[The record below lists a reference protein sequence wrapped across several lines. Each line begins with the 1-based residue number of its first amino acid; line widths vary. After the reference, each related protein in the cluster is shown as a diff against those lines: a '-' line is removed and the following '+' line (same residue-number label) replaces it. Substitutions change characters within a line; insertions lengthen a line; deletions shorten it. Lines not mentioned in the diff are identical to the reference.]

1 MVLREGEVGFD
12 LPLRGQMADASDT
25 SLWPVIVGGALALV
39 GSFGGVII
47 ANVFQGRREKE
58 KRQAEKFEELVKTI
72 YEFESWLIERRDSSY
87 DRDSKPREII
97 SPLAKIDA
105 ITAIYFSRFMP
116 MVHDLSRRA
125 SSHFEEWIAHNRR
138 DILQGASS
146 PDGHN
151 EAYGTFL
158 AKRSVLLEA
167 LSKFA
172 DEEFAAAAIKEEPVL
187 MRRRSQCP
195 GDFSRLAGYRGSI
208 GHPSGPIS
216 RL

>member
-12 LPLRGQMADASDT
+12 LPLRGQMADASDK

-58 KRQAEKFEELVKTI
+58 KRQAI

-87 DRDSKPREII
+87 DRDSKPGEII

-105 ITAIYFSRFMP
+105 ITAIYFPRFMP
-116 MVHDLSRRA
+116 MVRDLGQA
-125 SSHFEEWIAHNRR
+125 SFHFEGWIAHNRMNV
-138 DILQGASS
+138 LQGTPSL
-146 PDGHN
+146 DGHN

-167 LSKFA
+167 LRKFA
-172 DEEFAAAAIKEEPVL
+172 DEEFVAAAVKEEPVL
-187 MRRRSQCP
+187 VRRRSQ
-195 GDFSRLAGYRGSI
+195 
-208 GHPSGPIS
+208 
-216 RL
+216 

>member
-1 MVLREGEVGFD
+1 MT
-12 LPLRGQMADASDT
+12 DASDT

-47 ANVFQGRREKE
+47 ANVFQGKREKE

-87 DRDSKPREII
+87 DRDSKPGEII

-105 ITAIYFSRFMP
+105 ITAIYFPRFMP
-116 MVHDLSRRA
+116 MVRDLGQA
-125 SSHFEEWIAHNRR
+125 SFHFEGWIAHNRMNV
-138 DILQGASS
+138 LQGTPSL
-146 PDGHN
+146 DGHN

-167 LSKFA
+167 LRKFA
-172 DEEFAAAAIKEEPVL
+172 DEEFVAAAVKEEPVL
-187 MRRRSQCP
+187 VRRRSQ
-195 GDFSRLAGYRGSI
+195 
-208 GHPSGPIS
+208 
-216 RL
+216 